1 MSKTTLTGVL
11 TILGGIVTYAL
22 AFLAGKAQDL
32 AVITTVLTAISAGI
46 GLIKAADAPPAE

>member
-11 TILGGIVTYAL
+11 TILGGVVTYAL
-22 AFLAGKAQDL
+22 AFLSGKAQDL